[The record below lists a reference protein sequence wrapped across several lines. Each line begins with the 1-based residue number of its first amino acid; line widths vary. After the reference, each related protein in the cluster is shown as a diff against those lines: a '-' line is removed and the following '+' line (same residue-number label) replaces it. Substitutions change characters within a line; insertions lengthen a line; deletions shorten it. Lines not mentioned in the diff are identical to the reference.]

1 MRDFNDASRR
11 EFLGS
16 LATVGAG
23 MLLPASVLAQRST
36 VPPARKGLID
46 VHHHI
51 GPAPNTGQR
60 GGGGSVNWSPAKAV
74 EEMDRNGIATGI
86 GYPGP
91 VQSTP
96 SDLDRG
102 RRQARELNE
111 YGTQIAGDYRGRFGL
126 FAALPVADIDGSL
139 KEIEYAVDALNAD
152 GFGIATSYGDMWLGD
167 SKLRPIW
174 TELNRRK
181 AVVYVHP
188 NDDRCCTP
196 STLTYEKQGISG
208 PWLEWPVNTARTI
221 LSLMTN
227 GITREFPGIRFI
239 FSHGGGV
246 MPLLIHR
253 IAGFTDW
260 DAVGP
265 ERLRALFPNGIEA
278 EFRKL
283 YFEGAQAY
291 SPVNMDA
298 LMKLVPASHILF
310 GTDYDRFPIAHSV
323 KLFAALRLSSN
334 VRRAIERDNAVTLLP
349 RWA

>member
-102 RRQARELNE
+102 RRQAR
-111 YGTQIAGDYRGRFGL
+111 
-126 FAALPVADIDGSL
+126 
-139 KEIEYAVDALNAD
+139 
-152 GFGIATSYGDMWLGD
+152 
-167 SKLRPIW
+167 
-174 TELNRRK
+174 ELNRRK